1 MIRPGKRL
9 DERLPA
15 ACEQIPV
22 ALTDVEKLTG
32 IVADSIAVIYCAGSV
47 RGRTPEDFAEANIEG
62 VQAII
67 DALGRADHAPP
78 LLLLSSLAATRPK
91 VSDYSQSKYQGEML
105 LKGNSLF
112 PWTILRPPAIYG
124 PGDKEM
130 LPVLKMAKRGLL
142 FHAGA
147 RQQRLSL
154 LHVDDL
160 ARAAE
165 AWLMRWQECLH
176 QTYSIDDGRAGGYA
190 WDDIG
195 AAVSTG
201 KYNLLK
207 IPRFLLT
214 NTARLNFL
222 FARILDYPPML
233 TPGKVQ
239 ELIQPDWL
247 SVDNQRFHADTG
259 WNPTLDLQSGARQL
273 FEQAHQNLHR

>member
-1 MIRPGKRL
+1 MIRPGKRF

-32 IVADSIAVIYCAGSV
+32 IVAESIAVIYCAGSV
-47 RGRTPEDFAEANIEG
+47 RGRKPADFAEANIEG

-67 DALGRADHAPP
+67 DALGRVDHAPP
-78 LLLLSSLAATRPK
+78 LLLLSSLAATRPQ
-91 VSDYSQSKYQGEML
+91 VSDYSQSKHQGEML

-130 LPVLKMAKRGLL
+130 LPVLKMARRGLL
-142 FHAGA
+142 LHAGA

-160 ARAAE
+160 ARAVE
-165 AWLMRWQECLH
+165 AWLLQWQQCLH
-176 QTYSIDDGRAGGYA
+176 QTYSIDDGKPGGYD

-195 AAVSTG
+195 TAVSTG

-207 IPRFLLT
+207 MPEFLLT
-214 NTARLNFL
+214 NTARLNL
-222 FARILDYPPML
+222 LIARLLGYPPML

-247 SVDNQRFHADTG
+247 SADNQEFTAATG
-259 WNPTLDLQSGARQL
+259 WNPALDLESGVRQL
-273 FEQAHQNLHR
+273 FDQAHQNLNR

>member
-1 MIRPGKRL
+1 MIRPGKRF

-32 IVADSIAVIYCAGSV
+32 IVAESIAVIYCAGSV
-47 RGRTPEDFAEANIEG
+47 RGRKPADFAEANIEG

-67 DALGRADHAPP
+67 DALGRVDHAPP
-78 LLLLSSLAATRPK
+78 LLLLSSLAATRPQ
-91 VSDYSQSKYQGEML
+91 VSDYSQSKHQGEML

-130 LPVLKMAKRGLL
+130 LPVLKMARRGLL
-142 FHAGA
+142 LHAGA

-160 ARAAE
+160 ARAVE
-165 AWLMRWQECLH
+165 AWLLQWQQCLH
-176 QTYSIDDGRAGGYA
+176 QTYSIDDGKPGGYE

-195 AAVSTG
+195 TAVSTG

-207 IPRFLLT
+207 MPEFLLT
-214 NTARLNFL
+214 NTARLNL
-222 FARILDYPPML
+222 LIARLLGYPPML

-247 SVDNQRFHADTG
+247 SADNQEFTAATG
-259 WNPTLDLQSGARQL
+259 WNPALDLESGVRQL
-273 FEQAHQNLHR
+273 FDQAHQNLNR

>member
-1 MIRPGKRL
+1 MIRPGKRF

-22 ALTDVEKLTG
+22 ALTDVEKMTG
-32 IVADSIAVIYCAGSV
+32 IVAESIAVIYCAGSV
-47 RGRTPEDFAEANIEG
+47 RGRKPADFAEANIEG

-67 DALGRADHAPP
+67 DALGRVDHAPP
-78 LLLLSSLAATRPK
+78 LLLLSSLAATRPQ
-91 VSDYSQSKYQGEML
+91 VSDYSQSKHQGEML

-130 LPVLKMAKRGLL
+130 LPVLKMARRGLL
-142 FHAGA
+142 LHAGA

-160 ARAAE
+160 ARAVE
-165 AWLMRWQECLH
+165 AWLLQWQQCLH
-176 QTYSIDDGRAGGYA
+176 QTYSIDDGKPGGYD

-195 AAVSTG
+195 TAVSTG

-207 IPRFLLT
+207 MPEFLLT
-214 NTARLNFL
+214 NTARLNL
-222 FARILDYPPML
+222 LIARLLGYPPML

-247 SVDNQRFHADTG
+247 SADNQEFTAATG
-259 WNPTLDLQSGARQL
+259 WNPALDLESGVRQL
-273 FEQAHQNLHR
+273 FDQAHQNLNR

>member
-1 MIRPGKRL
+1 MIRPGKRF

-32 IVADSIAVIYCAGSV
+32 IVAESIAVIYCAGSV
-47 RGRTPEDFAEANIEG
+47 RGRKPADFAEANIEG

-67 DALGRADHAPP
+67 DALGRVDHAPP
-78 LLLLSSLAATRPK
+78 LLLLSSLAATRPQ
-91 VSDYSQSKYQGEML
+91 VSDYSQSKHQGEML

-130 LPVLKMAKRGLL
+130 LPVLKMARRGLL
-142 FHAGA
+142 LHAGA

-160 ARAAE
+160 ARAVE
-165 AWLMRWQECLH
+165 AWLLQWQQCLH
-176 QTYSIDDGRAGGYA
+176 QTYSIDDGKPGGYD

-195 AAVSTG
+195 TAVSTG

-207 IPRFLLT
+207 MPEFLLT
-214 NTARLNFL
+214 NTARLNL
-222 FARILDYPPML
+222 LIARLLGYPPML

-247 SVDNQRFHADTG
+247 SADNQEFTAATG
-259 WNPTLDLQSGARQL
+259 WNPALDLESGVRQL
-273 FEQAHQNLHR
+273 FEQAHQNLNR